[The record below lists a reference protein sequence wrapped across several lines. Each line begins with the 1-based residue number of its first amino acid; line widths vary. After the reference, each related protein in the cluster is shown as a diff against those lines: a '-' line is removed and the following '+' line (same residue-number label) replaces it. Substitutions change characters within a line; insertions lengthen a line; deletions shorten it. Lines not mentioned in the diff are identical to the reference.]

1 MELNISFAAGGP
13 GARCLDGFSE
23 TPQPPNNAL
32 HADEARADARDLHAE
47 LAPALLV
54 AGTAPVLDQMGDGA
68 TLALELLVASVAP
81 ALDQVESH

>member
-1 MELNISFAAGGP
+1 MAAAPYVSARGSTSTT
-13 GARCLDGFSE
+13 GAAERG
-23 TPQPPNNAL
+23 
-32 HADEARADARDLHAE
+32 HAE